1 MSNQITQAQL
11 NSVANSI
18 TVARSLLNNIRNEL
32 TGVVWS
38 GNDAD
43 RFHRTYE
50 AEVDSRLGSALIAV
64 YSMDLEAS

>member
-18 TVARSLLNNIRNEL
+18 TVARSLLNNIRNDL
-32 TGVVWS
+32 GPAAWS
-38 GNDAD
+38 GPDAD
-43 RFHRTYE
+43 RFHRNYE
-50 AEVDSRLGSALIAV
+50 AEVDSRLAAAANAV